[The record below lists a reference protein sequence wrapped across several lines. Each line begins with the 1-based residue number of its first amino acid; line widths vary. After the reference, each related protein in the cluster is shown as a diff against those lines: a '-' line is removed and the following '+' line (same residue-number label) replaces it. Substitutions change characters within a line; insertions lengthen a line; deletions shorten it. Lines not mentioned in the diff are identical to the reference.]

1 MFKPAVPSAGWVL
14 VVASK
19 LVAGR
24 NVQAGHA
31 PAGHVSASKL
41 ISGRLFKP
49 AMPPA
54 GHFSL
59 REEK

>member
-1 MFKPAVPSAGWVL
+1 MFESAMPPVGWVL

-24 NVQAGHA
+24 LFRLVVS

-41 ISGRLFKP
+41 IACEMFKP

>member
-1 MFKPAVPSAGWVL
+1 MKCSISSAPVFVFLIGLLLVAGEMFKPATP
-14 VVASK
+14 
-19 LVAGR
+19 
-24 NVQAGHA
+24 

-41 ISGRLFKP
+41 VAGRLFKP